1 MTTQQIENAIDL
13 CKGEPV
19 PKIMQLFSMGMWRAD
34 AIKDMAE
41 YFGCSPD
48 RESVALNLSIGIK
61 A

>member
-19 PKIMQLFSMGMWRAD
+19 SKIMQLFSMGMWRSD
-34 AIKDMAE
+34 AVKDMAD
-41 YFGCSPD
+41 YFGCNPD
-48 RESVALNLSIGIK
+48 RDSVAMNLSIGRK

>member
-19 PKIMQLFSMGMWRAD
+19 SKILQLFSMGMWRSD
-34 AIKDMAE
+34 AVADMAK

-48 RESVALNLSIGIK
+48 RDSVALNLSIGRK